1 MNKPSQW
8 LFEAPFVRAA
18 SPKATQSQARN
29 NSTSFKKHPRGGY
42 ARYGGSRVDQILKQ
56 LRDQRM
62 LSITDAEI
70 DTLQRIA
77 NVETGGLVQ
86 AINSYDSAFMSMG
99 FMQLTIKYNDR
110 YNPNGK
116 LQRLI
121 QRAPDA
127 FRKYGI
133 ELATTRYKIYAGKNK
148 ETGKPDYYVP
158 LAVQGAPKPDDL
170 RSLEWAERFY
180 AAGLDPAVIIAQ
192 AKLALEILKEDKQRI
207 VKTVGGG
214 FLPFYDRSPVL
225 RALIHETF
233 NNRPVYL
240 YRALKQAITKATQ
253 QGQISPEQFLN
264 LLHTEI
270 RAIYQQRE
278 KDTGLKKANNL
289 INKTAKL

>member
-1 MNKPSQW
+1 MKAQSQW

-18 SPKATQSQARN
+18 SPKARN
-29 NSTSFKKHPRGGY
+29 DSTLFKKHPRGGY
-42 ARYGGSRVDQILKQ
+42 ARYGGGRVDQILRQ
-56 LRDQRM
+56 FRNQRM

-77 NVETGGLVQ
+77 NVETGGLIQ

-110 YNPNGK
+110 YNPDGK

-121 QRAPDA
+121 QRAPGA

-133 ELATTRYKIYAGKNK
+133 VLATTRYKIYAGKNK
-148 ETGKPDYYVP
+148 KTGKVLYYVP

-207 VKTVGGG
+207 VTNVGSR
-214 FLPFYDRSPVL
+214 FLPFYEQSPIL

-240 YRALKQAITKATQ
+240 YKALKQAIAQAKQ
-253 QGQISPEQFLN
+253 QGQISPEQFLK

-270 RAIYQQRE
+270 RAVYQQRE
-278 KDTGLKKANNL
+278 RDTGLKKANNL